1 MPEPPPPPRTGG
13 IKGSG
18 LILVVDD
25 DPQMRQLIQAALED
39 EGLPVATAADGRQ
52 ALRRAAQARPAL
64 VVLDISIPRVASPEV
79 ATRLR
84 AVYGQGLPILVI
96 TADGHAADKARQV
109 GAYAYLKK
117 PFELDA
123 LIAAVEQGLGGA

>member
-1 MPEPPPPPRTGG
+1 
-13 IKGSG
+13 
-18 LILVVDD
+18 
-25 DPQMRQLIQAALED
+25 MRQLIQAALED

-52 ALRRAAQARPAL
+52 ALRRAAQARPVL
-64 VVLDISIPRVASPEV
+64 VVLDITIPRVASSEV

-84 AVYGQGLPILVI
+84 ATYGQGLPILVI
-96 TADGHAADKARQV
+96 TADGHAAEKARQV

>member
-1 MPEPPPPPRTGG
+1 MPEPPPSPQTAD
-13 IKGSG
+13 IKGPG
-18 LILVVDD
+18 VILVVDD
-25 DPQMRQLIQAALED
+25 DLQMRQLIQAALED

-52 ALRRAAQARPAL
+52 ALRRAAQARPVL
-64 VVLDISIPRVASPEV
+64 VVLDITIPRVASSEV

-84 AVYGQGLPILVI
+84 ATYGQGLPILVI
-96 TADGHAADKARQV
+96 TADGHAAEKARQV

>member
-1 MPEPPPPPRTGG
+1 MPEPSPPPQTGG

-25 DPQMRQLIQAALED
+25 DPQMRQLIQSALED
-39 EGLPVATAADGRQ
+39 EGLPVATAVDGRQ

-64 VVLDISIPRVASPEV
+64 VVLDISIPRVASSEV
-79 ATRLR
+79 ATQLR
-84 AVYGQGLPILVI
+84 ATYGQGLPILVV
-96 TADGHAADKARQV
+96 TADGYAADKARQV

-123 LIAAVEQGLGGA
+123 LIAAVEQGLGGT